1 VGYHQ
6 GRSEYARKLCNRA
19 KKKFGPT
26 GLFVWAFDLLNVIAI
41 YLKVEIS
48 MAPEN
53 LLSFFLIIKVYSCE
67 CVAL

>member
-1 VGYHQ
+1 MSVLWDIIKEEASMQ
-6 GRSEYARKLCNRA
+6 ENCVTVR

-53 LLSFFLIIKVYSCE
+53 LLSFF
-67 CVAL
+67 